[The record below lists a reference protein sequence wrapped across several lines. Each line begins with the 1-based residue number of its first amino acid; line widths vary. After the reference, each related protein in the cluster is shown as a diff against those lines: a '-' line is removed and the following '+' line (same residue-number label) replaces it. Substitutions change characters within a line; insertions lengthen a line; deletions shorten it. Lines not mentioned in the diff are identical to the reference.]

1 MVVAPAYGTNVEA
14 LSRNWRSMFYKTQL
28 NLAGTTF
35 HITVDAPVKPENIDV
50 RFGAYTHQPGQRV
63 WSPSASLHV
72 ETVSGWVPP
81 QQPLVEYPGADSK
94 ILANKTVHFF
104 RQFDE
109 LLWDPGERHGIARR
123 PPYPRRPGPMV
134 DATEID
140 TPLRLILSH
149 DLPLHGGLL
158 MHGAGYGDERGAVVF
173 LAPTRG
179 GKTTTSR
186 KLPEPHVLS
195 DDQIA
200 VRRVNDTWFAYALP
214 FVGDYA
220 KATVPREVAL
230 RAVVLLG
237 KAETISLKR
246 IEPARALA
254 SVANCT
260 VRFVRNSD
268 ANPLLDLCL
277 SLVTA
282 VPVYRLALSKSD
294 PVMPMVE
301 RLLA

>member
-1 MVVAPAYGTNVEA
+1 
-14 LSRNWRSMFYKTQL
+14 MFYKTQL

-35 HITVDAPVKPENIDV
+35 DITVDAPVKPENIDV
-50 RFGAYTHQPGQRV
+50 RFGAYTHKPGQRV
-63 WSPSASLHV
+63 LSPSASLHV
-72 ETVSGWVPP
+72 ETVPGWAPP
-81 QQPLVEYPGADSK
+81 RQPSVEYPGADSEV
-94 ILANKTVHFF
+94 LPNKTVHFF

-109 LLWDPGERHGIARR
+109 LVWDPSVRHGVGKR
-123 PPYPRRPGPMV
+123 PPYPRRPSPMI

-158 MHGAGYGDERGAVVF
+158 MHGAGYGDHRGAVVF

-186 KLPEPHVLS
+186 KLPESHVLS

-200 VRRVNDTWFAYALP
+200 VRFVEGAWHAYALP

-220 KATVPREVAL
+220 KATVPREVLL
-230 RAVVLLG
+230 RALVLLG
-237 KAETISLKR
+237 KAETVSLKR
-246 IEPARALA
+246 VEPARALA
-254 SVANCT
+254 SVASCT

-282 VPVYRLALSKSD
+282 VPVYRLALSKDD
-294 PVMPMVE
+294 PVMPIVE
-301 RLLA
+301 GLLA